1 MKPVSVSGFVWA
13 AERYEIEKQKIIAK
27 TKPTANLK
35 IRCINCLR
43 VKPTSLGTRY
53 ELPLTLSIRHEAA

>member
-1 MKPVSVSGFVWA
+1 M
-13 AERYEIEKQKIIAK
+13 EKQKIIAK

-35 IRCINCLR
+35 IRSINCLS